1 MILLQKRLD
10 EFNTNNV
17 SLNDT
22 FSNQGPV
29 NYSHQV
35 LHTAPNQGY
44 NSSNNSS
51 FYSASNLTRNFKNGL
66 ANYNNN
72 GNVVKKVMGSQSS
85 SGSSALKKAQSTQNL
100 TKSLA
105 ARNQEIIIKTN
116 NSSQVQSSVSSRN
129 RGFGLQEPKIFKSQ
143 QRIPSQ
149 PAQSIE
155 SKYEPVLEKP
165 KQQDLR

>member
-1 MILLQKRLD
+1 
-10 EFNTNNV
+10 
-17 SLNDT
+17 
-22 FSNQGPV
+22 
-29 NYSHQV
+29 
-35 LHTAPNQGY
+35 
-44 NSSNNSS
+44 
-51 FYSASNLTRNFKNGL
+51 
-66 ANYNNN
+66 
-72 GNVVKKVMGSQSS
+72 
-85 SGSSALKKAQSTQNL
+85 L

-165 KQQDLR
+165 KQ